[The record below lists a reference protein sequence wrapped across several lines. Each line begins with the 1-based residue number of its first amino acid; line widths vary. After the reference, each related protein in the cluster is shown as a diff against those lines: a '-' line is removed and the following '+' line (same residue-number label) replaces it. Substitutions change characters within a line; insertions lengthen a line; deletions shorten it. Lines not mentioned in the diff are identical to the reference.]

1 MQYHL
6 TLQDNTQKAYRLFT
20 WFLIFFHLV
29 AAGIIEMNG
38 TGRQTRAELFVF
50 FILLCVLG
58 LLYYFFRKQKTWM
71 DALGISLAL
80 LCFVFWERSVGIL
93 AAIIIGLIF
102 ILVITV
108 RKKKT
113 IVFISEEG
121 VVVKRIFNKT
131 MYAWQKI
138 DNLLLKDGLL
148 TIDLLSNKM
157 IQAELAKENEVVDE
171 KQFNLFCRQYLP
183 NKI

>member
-1 MQYHL
+1 
-6 TLQDNTQKAYRLFT
+6 
-20 WFLIFFHLV
+20 
-29 AAGIIEMNG
+29 
-38 TGRQTRAELFVF
+38 
-50 FILLCVLG
+50 
-58 LLYYFFRKQKTWM
+58 M

-80 LCFVFWERSVGIL
+80 LCFVFWERNAGIL

-102 ILVITV
+102 ILVMAV

-113 IVFISEEG
+113 VVFISEEG
-121 VVVKRIFNKT
+121 IVVKRIFNKT
-131 MYAWQKI
+131 TYAWQQL

-157 IQAELAKENEVVDE
+157 IQAELSAENEPVDE

-183 NKI
+183 NKN